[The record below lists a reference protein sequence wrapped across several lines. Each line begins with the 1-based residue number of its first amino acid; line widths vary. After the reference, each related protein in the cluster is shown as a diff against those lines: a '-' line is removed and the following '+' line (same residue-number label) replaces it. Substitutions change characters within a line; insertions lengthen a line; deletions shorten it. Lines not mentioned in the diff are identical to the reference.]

1 MAPASLTLTPSCRIG
16 IRAGIPISA
25 RGREPSRWS
34 LPHRIIREASTRYSR
49 TDLCDSSRV
58 RFPPR
63 FGMRSRLLTDVRQ
76 STWRDCDAISRAE
89 IGPATPSGGCPA
101 LSFES
106 VISLM
111 RRWSLIASRT
121 TVIALLTLTAWR
133 SVRPEAVA
141 EAEAAYAKSDVV
153 TSLRRACDRLDCWA
167 PSSRASR
174 LAALCL
180 SRLDFAA
187 EAERH
192 YGRAGHCLWMN
203 CM

>member
-1 MAPASLTLTPSCRIG
+1 
-16 IRAGIPISA
+16 
-25 RGREPSRWS
+25 
-34 LPHRIIREASTRYSR
+34 
-49 TDLCDSSRV
+49 
-58 RFPPR
+58 
-63 FGMRSRLLTDVRQ
+63 
-76 STWRDCDAISRAE
+76 
-89 IGPATPSGGCPA
+89 
-101 LSFES
+101 
-106 VISLM
+106 M

-141 EAEAAYAKSDVV
+141 EAEAAYAKSDLV

-192 YGRAGHCLWMN
+192 YGRAGQLSLDELHDRAFGLVRSNQREKAIAAYHEILERRPDDILALRREAAVLISQGMRTEAMRLAERLIEIPAGEVIGYTLTGVIN
-203 CM
+203 HDLGEPELAVAAFERVLAARPRPADDAA